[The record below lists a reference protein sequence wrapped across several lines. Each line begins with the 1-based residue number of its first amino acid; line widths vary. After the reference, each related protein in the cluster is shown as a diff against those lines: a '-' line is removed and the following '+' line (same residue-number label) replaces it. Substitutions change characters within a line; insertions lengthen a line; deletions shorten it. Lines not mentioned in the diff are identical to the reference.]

1 MRVVTVVGARP
12 QFIKAAP
19 VSRALGAAGI
29 EEVLVHTGQHYDP
42 AMSDVFFAAL
52 RLPAPAHHLGVG
64 SLGHGAQT
72 GRMLERL
79 EPILEAERPAALLV
93 YGDTNSTLAG
103 ALTAAK
109 LRVPVAHVEA
119 GLRSFNR
126 RMPEETNRV
135 LTDHLASLLFA
146 PTDAAVENLRR
157 EGITAGVVRTGDV
170 MLDTAVLFRELVG
183 ERAQRVPAELGLVPG
198 GYVLATIH
206 RPENTDDDERWR
218 GLLDGLVAVAREI
231 GPVVWP
237 AHPRTRAR
245 LAAADL
251 PGVRLVEPLPYFELQ
266 ALLWGARLVLTD
278 SGGLQK
284 EAAFHERPCVTLR
297 DETEWVELC
306 EAGVNR
312 LAGADPARI
321 VAQARAASWPA
332 SGLPRGLYGDGH
344 TADQIV
350 AELRRLGA

>member
-1 MRVVTVVGARP
+1 MKIVTVVGARP

-29 EEVLVHTGQHYDP
+29 DEVLVHTGQHYDP

-52 RLPAPAHHLGVG
+52 SLPAPAHHLGVG

-72 GRMLERL
+72 GRMMERL
-79 EPILEAERPAALLV
+79 EPVLEAELPDAVLV

-109 LRVPVAHVEA
+109 LHVPVAHVEA

-135 LTDHLASLLFA
+135 VVDHVASLLFA
-146 PTDAAVENLRR
+146 PTDAAVANLRR
-157 EGITAGVVRTGDV
+157 EGLAAGVVRTGDV
-170 MLDTAVLFRELVG
+170 MLDTALLFRELVG
-183 ERAQRVPAELGLVPG
+183 VRAQQVPADLGLAVG
-198 GYVLATIH
+198 GYALATVH
-206 RPENTDDDERWR
+206 RPENTDDDRRWR
-218 GLLDGLVAVAREI
+218 GILDGLVAVAREVA
-231 GPVVWP
+231 PVVWP

-245 LAAADL
+245 LEGVAL

-321 VAQARAASWPA
+321 LALSRAAAWPA
-332 SGLPRGLYGDGH
+332 AGLPRGLYGDGH

-350 AELRRLGA
+350 DELKRLGA